1 VPCAYSMDLW
11 VCKAVSTRMPVTRF
25 RTIILIILGAVCV
38 WPLVGCDA
46 YMRLDV
52 TVRDRSGVGLKD
64 AAVRV
69 TIAKDGRELW
79 REVTADHGSVQV
91 GSTYGFRSGPRL
103 LTVDKDHYK
112 TFSAAFDPRP
122 EYTCEILLR
131 SEAEV
136 ESSSGSCVPR

>member
-1 VPCAYSMDLW
+1 M
-11 VCKAVSTRMPVTRF
+11 TRF
-25 RTIILIILGAVCV
+25 RSVILIILAVA
-38 WPLVGCDA
+38 WPLVACDA
-46 YMRLDV
+46 YMKLDV

-69 TIAKDGRELW
+69 AIAKYGRELW

-136 ESSSGSCVPR
+136 ESSSGNCVAR